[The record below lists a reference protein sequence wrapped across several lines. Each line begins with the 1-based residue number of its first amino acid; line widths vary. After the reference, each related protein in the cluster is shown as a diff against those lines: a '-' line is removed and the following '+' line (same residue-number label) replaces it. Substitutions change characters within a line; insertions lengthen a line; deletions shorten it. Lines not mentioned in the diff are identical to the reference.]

1 MRTKSLEI
9 LKIACKTDVLRV
21 RERNILL
28 QEMGKILPHQRF
40 RQFLRR
46 IFLIL

>member
-28 QEMGKILPHQRF
+28 QEMGKILAHQRF